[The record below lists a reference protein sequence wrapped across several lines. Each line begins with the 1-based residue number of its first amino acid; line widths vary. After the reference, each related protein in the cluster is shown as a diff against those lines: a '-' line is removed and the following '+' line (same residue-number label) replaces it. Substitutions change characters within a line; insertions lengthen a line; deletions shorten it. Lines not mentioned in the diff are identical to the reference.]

1 MTGTAA
7 ASKEADTATRLPLI
21 EGIMAD
27 LAATNLSAVQLPRS
41 NLCSHFVVIGPASD
55 YIKRLLILRNAT
67 QDELT
72 KIQGEAVGS
81 FLSAIFGGAFDT
93 LKDVSQPGDEESG
106 VRVSRRLDVLNAM
119 LSDALDL
126 AYPEHAMRKLRVSHD
141 GMLGY
146 IDHSGLMEEAMRDMK
161 AEIESGTFDF
171 SPYPPEAVAAIKAGE
186 YVIERIGETA
196 FALRV
201 RKRAPATN

>member
-27 LAATNLSAVQLPRS
+27 LAAINLSAVQIPQS

-67 QDELT
+67 QDELN
-72 KIQGEAVGS
+72 KLHGEALGS
-81 FLSAIFGGAFDT
+81 FLSAIFGDVLDT
-93 LKDVSQPGDEESG
+93 LDASQPGDEKSG
-106 VRVSRRLDVLNAM
+106 VRASRRLDVLNAM
-119 LSDALDL
+119 LADALDL

-186 YVIERIGETA
+186 YVIEQIGETA